1 MPLLSAPIA
10 NQLISGLALDFMR
23 RALMG
28 GSEEGTEEVVL
39 GIEVDSGAL
48 EVHVGPLDFE
58 AFCA

>member
-1 MPLLSAPIA
+1 
-10 NQLISGLALDFMR
+10 
-23 RALMG
+23 MG